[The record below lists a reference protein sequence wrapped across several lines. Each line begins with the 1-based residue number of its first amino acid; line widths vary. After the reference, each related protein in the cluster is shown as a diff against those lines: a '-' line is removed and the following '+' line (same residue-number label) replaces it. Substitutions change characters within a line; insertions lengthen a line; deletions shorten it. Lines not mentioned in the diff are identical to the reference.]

1 VTLLLEARD
10 VSLGYGPALVVRDL
24 NLSVGAGEV
33 VALLGPNGAGKST
46 VIKALAGE
54 LAPASGE
61 VRWDGHVSSAP
72 LHKRARQGLS
82 YVSEER
88 TVFTQLTVRQNLAVG
103 RDCDAERAVSLFP
116 DLRGLMGRRGGL
128 LSGGEQQQLT
138 LGRALARPIRL
149 LMADEITLG
158 LAPKTARL
166 LLAAIRA
173 AADGG
178 LGALVVEQHVH
189 RALDIA
195 DRVYVLVR
203 GRVQFEADA
212 AEARSRITEIQDLYM
227 SASTSGADCID
238 TAARGGSNGQ

>member
-1 VTLLLEARD
+1 M
-10 VSLGYGPALVVRDL
+10 VVRGV

-46 VIKALAGE
+46 VLKALAGE
-54 LAPASGE
+54 LPPASGE
-61 VRWDGHVSSAP
+61 VRWDGRVSSAP
-72 LHKRARQGLS
+72 LHKRAREGLS

-88 TVFTQLTVRQNLAVG
+88 TVFTNLTVRQNLAVG
-103 RDCDAERAVSLFP
+103 RECDADRALSLFP
-116 DLRGLMGRRGGL
+116 DLRGLTGRRGGL
-128 LSGGEQQQLT
+128 LSGGEQQMLT

-149 LMADEITLG
+149 LMADEISLG

-173 AADGG
+173 AADSGV
-178 LGALVVEQHVH
+178 GALVVEQHVH

-203 GRVQFEADA
+203 GQVQFEGQV
-212 AEARSRITEIQDLYM
+212 AEARSRISEIGDLYM
-227 SASTSGADCID
+227 AASQPAGSAGD
-238 TAARGGSNGQ
+238 TTTPPSRRGHEG